1 MPENRNSGMNAS
13 VMSVSQMLRYSIIIS
28 VPTSEMAPEMRLVT
42 VEFIML
48 SMASMSLVKRDISS
62 PVVLASK

>member
-1 MPENRNSGMNAS
+1 MNAS

-42 VEFIML
+42 VEFNML

>member
-1 MPENRNSGMNAS
+1 MNAS